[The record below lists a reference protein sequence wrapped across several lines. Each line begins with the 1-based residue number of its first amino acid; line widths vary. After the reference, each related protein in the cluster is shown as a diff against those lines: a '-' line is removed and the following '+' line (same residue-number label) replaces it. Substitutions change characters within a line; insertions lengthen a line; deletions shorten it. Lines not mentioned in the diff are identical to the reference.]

1 MAEGFARHY
10 GADVLV
16 AASSGVSPLTTAL
29 QETAEIMEEKNVDIS
44 GHVPRYFTPIE
55 TPRFD
60 IVVNMSGLALPGI
73 QPRELLKWDV
83 KDPYRQGKEA
93 YRVTRDD
100 IENRVMRLILQL
112 RRRALERTE

>member
-16 AASSGVSPLTTAL
+16 AASSGVSPLSAALKETTD
-29 QETAEIMEEKNVDIS
+29 IMEEKNVDIS

-60 IVVNMSGLALPGI
+60 IVVNMSGMALPGI
-73 QPRELLKWDV
+73 PPLELREWNV

-93 YRVTRDD
+93 YRATRDD

-112 RRRALERTE
+112 RRRTA